1 MLNNGFLFR
10 KKRKRYIKVD
20 ILDLKK
26 YINLNCF
33 LLKGF
38 VFIMKIIKN
47 KDGNSNL
54 VCSIKY
60 CV

>member
-54 VCSIKY
+54 VRSLKY

>member
-47 KDGNSNL
+47 KDGNRNL
-54 VCSIKY
+54 VRSLKY

>member
-10 KKRKRYIKVD
+10 KKRYIKVD

-47 KDGNSNL
+47 KDGNSKL
-54 VCSIKY
+54 VRSIKY

>member
-54 VCSIKY
+54 VYSIKY